1 MINFRSTL
9 HWNQLSQIS
18 IWEVQIHSLN
28 LPQHLKTTTKQN
40 RKAHILKWKLSS
52 REENHNSQTEV
63 IRSGLPGSQPAT
75 GFAEVIDIYGCHW
88 NQWELSFLF
97 HWKKIAVIERDDI
110 CWVHGKWP
118 MFRDAW
124 FVTKKKTYPLL
135 DNLWET
141 DTKGKD
147 TSRSHRRLYPS
158 LWTLRIL
165 NPTK

>member
-97 HWKKIAVIERDDI
+97 HWKKNCCDRKRWWHMLSPWKMAQVQR
-110 CWVHGKWP
+110 CMVCN
-118 MFRDAW
+118 
-124 FVTKKKTYPLL
+124 KKK
-135 DNLWET
+135 NL
-141 DTKGKD
+141 
-147 TSRSHRRLYPS
+147 SFIR
-158 LWTLRIL
+158 
-165 NPTK
+165 